1 MHGQYKIPGGKLVVV
16 DLELDQGR
24 LHQVQV
30 SGDFFIEP
38 DSALALINQALQG
51 QPADAGHAAFS
62 AAVQATLPADV
73 QLYGISADGVAVAVQ
88 RALGSGDA
96 A

>member
-1 MHGQYKIPGGKLVVV
+1 MQGQYKIPGGKLVVV

-24 LHQVQV
+24 LHRVQV

-38 DSALALINQALQG
+38 DSALAVINQALEG
-51 QPADAGHAAFS
+51 QAANAG
-62 AAVQATLPADV
+62 QATFAAAIDAALPAGV

-88 RALGSGDA
+88 RALDSGA
-96 A
+96 NA